1 MILYNLS
8 NEERASRQIRQLRCN
23 SPTIQFKELLKVKK
37 EKEDKLKDSSNPFL
51 SVSKKADYSMYN
63 QLYKF
68 DVKQELQDYN
78 LPFAHPE
85 DLPSVSNTN
94 PLAAS
99 KVSSLYEA
107 SEISQE

>member
-1 MILYNLS
+1 MKL
-8 NEERASRQIRQLRCN
+8 
-23 SPTIQFKELLKVKK
+23 KK
-37 EKEDKLKDSSNPFL
+37 EQEHRLTNSTNPFL
-51 SVSKKADYSMYN
+51 SVAKKPDYSVYN

-85 DLPSVSNTN
+85 DQPQVSAAK
-94 PLAAS
+94 PMAAS

-107 SEISQE
+107 SDVNSNEELEQSEAESTKPNYS